1 MADGTQPVLNSNKR
15 LNVHFS
21 ETSLLCTFPIISEGE
36 NGTRLLTLLLEM
48 RSDCWVLWTAARS
61 ASQALPTASG
71 AHWGHLCLFS
81 LTVLTAH
88 ILRFSHPCRRGVH
101 LTTVLCQLF
110 GQSLIN
116 GGNAPFYNFSEFE
129 SLLLIHLLGLGI
141 ITSVK
146 VLRRSLSVT
155 AFSVALPIS
164 DYLSLCGHRGSS
176 WASQRLLRSQNSLS
190 TLCRHYYYYYYYYYY
205 YLCLHL

>member
-1 MADGTQPVLNSNKR
+1 MDSCPLSLPGPADGVRGTLRAPVSILVDSA
-15 LNVHFS
+15 HSTYPAFQA
-21 ETSLLCTFPIISEGE
+21 SLQTWRSFNYRFMSII
-36 NGTRLLTLLLEM
+36 
-48 RSDCWVLWTAARS
+48 
-61 ASQALPTASG
+61 
-71 AHWGHLCLFS
+71 
-81 LTVLTAH
+81 
-88 ILRFSHPCRRGVH
+88 II
-101 LTTVLCQLF
+101 

-155 AFSVALPIS
+155 AFSVALPMS
-164 DYLSLCGHRGSS
+164 DYLPLCGHRGSS

-205 YLCLHL
+205 